1 MRRLIILA
9 EVALGLLF
17 ASCTKEEQRTLSVIP
32 APLKVELQQEVFS
45 LNSETGLYIDASEG
59 DKKILEDYLVASSMN
74 LKPVI
79 AEEGHNVVLKQV
91 AELPE
96 VNSSEGYVLTVTPD
110 QVLIRATSGA
120 GLFYGVQ
127 TMLQMVDEKGL
138 PAGVI
143 TDEPRFAYR
152 GFMMDVSRHFFDKEF
167 IKKQMDA
174 LAYYKLNRLHLHL
187 TDAAGW
193 RLEIKKYPRLAEVG
207 SVRRNADGSIH
218 RGFYTQEQ
226 IKEVV
231 AYAAE
236 RYITVIPEVELP
248 GHALAALT
256 AYPEYSCTG
265 GPFELRNKWGVEDNV
280 YCAGNDKTF
289 EFLQDILEEVIPL
302 FPGKFFHIGGDECPK
317 VRWNECP
324 KCQKRIKDENLKDAH
339 ELQSYFIHRIEKII
353 LAHGKSM
360 IGWDEILEG
369 GLAPSATVMSWRGEE
384 GGIAAASMGH
394 DVIMTPSKWMYI
406 DHGQGA
412 VETEPIAIR
421 FGLPLEKTYSYDPKS
436 PKIPENLRHHVL
448 GAQCNMWT
456 EYAVT
461 PEYTEYLLYPR
472 MLALAELDW
481 TPKEKKDY
489 NSFTRR
495 LDNQLIRLDMHHIN
509 YHIPMPEGPMADR
522 IAYTE
527 NTTLTFYNS
536 RNYPMVYTT
545 DGSDP
550 QTSSTKYE
558 KPLYFN
564 KDVTVKIAT
573 MLPSGKLSPV
583 RSIEVVHEKLMP
595 ATEKSTQPG
604 IELRRTEGNLYFVKD
619 LDGAHW
625 SAPKIVKDFEFKPDI
640 EDKGAY
646 CYTGYFEV
654 PADGIYYF
662 SSEMDELR
670 IDGKVIISN
679 DGKLIRHSRTRN
691 SIALQKGKH
700 AFQLLMINNNIGGYL
715 RTWNNKGFILAP
727 EGNELEL
734 PKPEKLTH

>member
-1 MRRLIILA
+1 M
-9 EVALGLLF
+9 
-17 ASCTKEEQRTLSVIP
+17 
-32 APLKVELQQEVFS
+32 
-45 LNSETGLYIDASEG
+45 
-59 DKKILEDYLVASSMN
+59 
-74 LKPVI
+74 
-79 AEEGHNVVLKQV
+79 
-91 AELPE
+91 
-96 VNSSEGYVLTVTPD
+96 
-110 QVLIRATSGA
+110 
-120 GLFYGVQ
+120 
-127 TMLQMVDEKGL
+127 
-138 PAGVI
+138 
-143 TDEPRFAYR
+143 
-152 GFMMDVSRHFFDKEF
+152 
-167 IKKQMDA
+167 
-174 LAYYKLNRLHLHL
+174 
-187 TDAAGW
+187 
-193 RLEIKKYPRLAEVG
+193 
-207 SVRRNADGSIH
+207 
-218 RGFYTQEQ
+218 
-226 IKEVV
+226 
-231 AYAAE
+231 
-236 RYITVIPEVELP
+236 
-248 GHALAALT
+248 
-256 AYPEYSCTG
+256 
-265 GPFELRNKWGVEDNV
+265 
-280 YCAGNDKTF
+280 
-289 EFLQDILEEVIPL
+289 
-302 FPGKFFHIGGDECPK
+302 
-317 VRWNECP
+317 
-324 KCQKRIKDENLKDAH
+324 
-339 ELQSYFIHRIEKII
+339 
-353 LAHGKSM
+353 
-360 IGWDEILEG
+360 
-369 GLAPSATVMSWRGEE
+369 
-384 GGIAAASMGH
+384 
-394 DVIMTPSKWMYI
+394 
-406 DHGQGA
+406 
-412 VETEPIAIR
+412 
-421 FGLPLEKTYSYDPKS
+421 
-436 PKIPENLRHHVL
+436 RHHVL

-527 NTTLTFYNS
+527 NTTLTFQNS

-545 DGSDP
+545 DGSEP

-558 KPLYFN
+558 NPLHIN

-583 RSIEVVHEKLMP
+583 RSIEVVREKLMP

-715 RTWNNKGFILAP
+715 RTWNNKGFIWAP

>member
-1 MRRLIILA
+1 M
-9 EVALGLLF
+9 
-17 ASCTKEEQRTLSVIP
+17 
-32 APLKVELQQEVFS
+32 
-45 LNSETGLYIDASEG
+45 
-59 DKKILEDYLVASSMN
+59 
-74 LKPVI
+74 
-79 AEEGHNVVLKQV
+79 
-91 AELPE
+91 
-96 VNSSEGYVLTVTPD
+96 
-110 QVLIRATSGA
+110 
-120 GLFYGVQ
+120 
-127 TMLQMVDEKGL
+127 
-138 PAGVI
+138 
-143 TDEPRFAYR
+143 
-152 GFMMDVSRHFFDKEF
+152 
-167 IKKQMDA
+167 
-174 LAYYKLNRLHLHL
+174 
-187 TDAAGW
+187 
-193 RLEIKKYPRLAEVG
+193 
-207 SVRRNADGSIH
+207 
-218 RGFYTQEQ
+218 
-226 IKEVV
+226 
-231 AYAAE
+231 
-236 RYITVIPEVELP
+236 
-248 GHALAALT
+248 
-256 AYPEYSCTG
+256 
-265 GPFELRNKWGVEDNV
+265 
-280 YCAGNDKTF
+280 
-289 EFLQDILEEVIPL
+289 
-302 FPGKFFHIGGDECPK
+302 
-317 VRWNECP
+317 P
-324 KCQKRIKDENLKDAH
+324 KCQKRIKNENLKDAH

-527 NTTLTFYNS
+527 NTTLTFHNN

-619 LDGAHW
+619 LDEAHW